1 MSSFLIDLSWFLL
14 FFGGGIYLAYN
25 RVKLLPSTSVA
36 GVAVIIY
43 TFYGSWNIVTLI
55 LLWLMFAVLLVPN
68 MPEFRRDRI
77 TRPALEAYRKL
88 LPSMSDTEREA
99 LEAGNVWWDGEL
111 FSGMPDWDRLT
122 EFPAPQL
129 SDEEQA
135 FFDGPCEQLCA
146 MLDDW
151 DIAHRRGDMPPEVWA
166 FIKKHKFFAMI
177 IPKQYGGLEFSA
189 YANAM
194 IIIKLASRNPAASST
209 VGVPNSLGPAELLL
223 HYGTE
228 EQKQRWLPGLAT
240 GDEIPCFALTSPQ
253 AGSDA
258 AALIDNGVVCKQKWN
273 GKQTLGIRL
282 NWDKRYI
289 TLAPVATVLGLAFKL
304 YDPDHL
310 IGDKDAYGIT
320 AALIPTDLPG
330 VTIGRRHCPLSIPF
344 QNGPTSG
351 KDVFVP
357 LDAIIGGPEMAGKGW
372 KMLVELLSVG
382 RAITLP
388 ATAAGGSQAA
398 AYTSGAYT
406 QIRRQFNMPV
416 AKFEGVGEALARIAG
431 HTYIM
436 NAAVSVT
443 AGAIDQ
449 GEKPAVPSAILKYHC
464 TEMGR
469 KVANDTM
476 DVHGGKAI
484 MMGPKNYVGRGYMAT
499 PISITVEG
507 ANILTRSLI
516 IFGQGAIRCHPYVL
530 RELQAAQDE
539 DAERGLAEFDNALF
553 SHIGYAISNAAR
565 AFFLALTHAR
575 FSNVPYNTPTR
586 RYYQNIN
593 RYSAAFALAA
603 DFAML
608 TLGGKL
614 KIKELLSA
622 RLGDVLSSMYL
633 ASTVLKHF
641 ENQGR
646 RASDLPL
653 VEWSV
658 RTLMYHAQEQLHS
671 FLRNFPN
678 RPVAFLLRS
687 IIFPRGR
694 TYYSPADELGQK
706 VVELITTTGEARER
720 LSQQAY
726 KTLEPTNPLGLLQE
740 ALELSEN
747 LAPLEK
753 KLKQAKREGLI
764 QADYFG
770 HQIDEAEDA
779 EIISAA
785 ETREL
790 RTFHEK
796 VLHLLSVDDF
806 SPEELG
812 RAGSNSESPAVP
824 ATDTAAVP
832 RVRNLKPSSKA
843 KKPAVKKAPGKKP
856 AKRAAAKKGSR
867 KKAASKKK
875 SANKK

>member
-1 MSSFLIDLSWFLL
+1 MSGFLIGLAWFLL
-14 FFGGGIYLAYN
+14 FFCGAIYLAYN
-25 RVKLLPSTSVA
+25 RINLLTATVASGSVLFA
-36 GVAVIIY
+36 Y
-43 TFYGSWNIVTLI
+43 TIFGSWHWFVLL
-55 LLWLMFAVLLVPN
+55 LLWIGFGAMVVPN
-68 MPEFRRDRI
+68 LREFRREKL
-77 TRPALEAYRKL
+77 TRPALDIYRTM

-111 FSGMPDWDRLT
+111 FSGMPQWERLMS
-122 EFPAPQL
+122 FPAPKL

-135 FFDGPCEQLCA
+135 FMDGPCEELCA

-151 DIAHRRGDMPPEVWA
+151 EIAHERGDMPPQVWA
-166 FIKKHKFFAMI
+166 FIKQHKFFAMI

-194 IIIKLASRNPAASST
+194 IITKLSSRNATASST
-209 VGVPNSLGPAELLL
+209 IGVPNSLGPGELLL

-228 EQKQRWLPGLAT
+228 EQKDYWLPRLSS

-258 AALIDNGVVCKQKWN
+258 AALLDSGVVCKKMWQ
-273 GKQTLGIRL
+273 GKETVGINL

-289 TLAPVATVLGLAFKL
+289 TLAPIATVLGLAFKL

-310 IGDKDAYGIT
+310 IGEKDEYGIT
-320 AALIPTDLPG
+320 AALIPTNLPG
-330 VTIGRRHCPLSIPF
+330 VSIGRRHHPLNIPF

-351 KDVFVP
+351 KNVFVP
-357 LDAIIGGPEMAGKGW
+357 LDSIIGGAEMAGKGW

-388 ATAAGGSQAA
+388 SIASGGGQAA
-398 AYTSGAYT
+398 SYASGAYT
-406 QIRRQFNMPV
+406 RIRKQFNLPV

-431 HTYIM
+431 HTYMM

-484 MMGPKNYVGRGYMAT
+484 MMGPKNYVGRNYMAT
-499 PISITVEG
+499 PIAITVEG

-516 IFGQGAIRCHPYVL
+516 IFGQGAMRCHPYVL
-530 RELQAAQDE
+530 RELQAAQDA
-539 DAERGLAEFDNALF
+539 DKERGLVEFDDALF

-575 FSNVPYNTPTR
+575 FSNVPLNTPTR

-622 RLGDVLSSMYL
+622 RLGDVLSCMYL
-633 ASTVLKHF
+633 ASTTLKHF

-646 RASDLPL
+646 RAADLPL

-678 RPVAFLLRS
+678 RPVAFLLRQ

-694 TYYSPADELGQK
+694 TYFAPSDELGLK
-706 VVELITTTGEARER
+706 LVDLITQTGESRDR
-720 LSQQAY
+720 LSAQAFT
-726 KTLEPTNPLGLLQE
+726 TLLPNNPLGLLQE
-740 ALELSEN
+740 ALQLSEEM
-747 LAPLEK
+747 APLEK
-753 KLKQAKREGLI
+753 KLKQARKEGLI
-764 QADYFG
+764 QSEYLG
-770 HQIDEAEDA
+770 HQIDEAANA
-779 EIISAA
+779 EIISDVEAA
-785 ETREL
+785 AMRDYL
-790 RTFHEK
+790 QK
-796 VLHLLSVDDF
+796 VEHLLSVDDF
-806 SPEELG
+806 SPDELG
-812 RAGSNSESPAVP
+812 RSGANEANPSVAKMVSETVAP
-824 ATDTAAVP
+824 
-832 RVRNLKPSSKA
+832 VRTTVKKTGAKKA
-843 KKPAVKKAPGKKP
+843 KKTT
-856 AKRAAAKKGSR
+856 R
-867 KKAASKKK
+867 KKSAVSKKTTARKATEKKASKKK
-875 SANKK
+875 E

>member
-1 MSSFLIDLSWFLL
+1 MSLLWFLL
-14 FFGGGIYLAYN
+14 FAGGGIFLAYN
-25 RVKLLPSTSVA
+25 RINLLASTA
-36 GVAVIIY
+36 AAAATLLAY
-43 TFYGSWNIVTLI
+43 TVLGSPHI
-55 LLWLMFAVLLVPN
+55 LWLIVLWLAFVPMVVAN
-68 MPEFRRDRI
+68 MEEFRREKI
-77 TRPALEAYRKL
+77 TRPALTIYRKM

-99 LEAGNVWWDGEL
+99 LEAGSVWWDGEL

-122 EFPAPQL
+122 SFPAPKL

-135 FFDGPCEQLCA
+135 FIDGPCEDLCR

-151 DIAHRRGDMPPEVWA
+151 EISHELCDLPEHVWA
-166 FIKKHKFFAMI
+166 YIKKERFFAMI
-177 IPKQYGGLEFSA
+177 IPKRYGGLEFSA

-194 IIIKLASRNPAASST
+194 VIAKLASRNATASST

-228 EQKQRWLPGLAT
+228 EQKDHYLPGLAS
-240 GDEIPCFALTSPQ
+240 GDEVPCFALTSSQ

-258 AALIDNGVVCKQKWN
+258 AALIDNGVVCKGSWN
-273 GKQTLGIRL
+273 GKQITGIRL

-304 YDPDHL
+304 NDPDHL
-310 IGDKDAYGIT
+310 IGDKDEYGIT
-320 AALIPTDLPG
+320 SALIPTSTPG
-330 VTIGRRHCPLSIPF
+330 VTVGRRHYPLNIPF

-357 LDAIIGGPEMAGKGW
+357 LDYIIGGQEMAGKGW

-388 ATAAGGSQAA
+388 SSAAGGSQAA
-398 AYTSGAYT
+398 SWSSGAYT
-406 QIRRQFNMPV
+406 QLRKQFGISISR
-416 AKFEGVGEALARIAG
+416 FDGVGEALARIAG

-436 NAAVSVT
+436 NSAISIT
-443 AGAIDQ
+443 SGAIDQ

-464 TEMGR
+464 TEFGR
-469 KVANDTM
+469 KVCNDTM

-484 MMGPKNYVGRGYMAT
+484 MMGPKNYIGRSYMAT
-499 PISITVEG
+499 PIAITVEG

-516 IFGQGAIRCHPYVL
+516 IFGQGAMRCHPFVL

-539 DAERGLAEFDNALF
+539 NEERGLTEFDDALF
-553 SHIGYAISNAAR
+553 SHIGYAISNLAR
-565 AFFLALTHAR
+565 AFFLALTHGK
-575 FSNVPYNTPTR
+575 FSRVPLNTPTR

-593 RYSAAFALAA
+593 RYSAAFALAS

-646 RASDLPL
+646 RATDLPL

-658 RTLMYHAQEQLHS
+658 RTLMYEAQEKLHS

-678 RPVAFLLRS
+678 RPVAFLLRCF
-687 IIFPRGR
+687 IFPRGR
-694 TYYSPADELGQK
+694 TYSAPSDELGRR
-706 VVELITTTGEARER
+706 VVDLITRTGEARDR
-720 LSQQAY
+720 LSAQAY
-726 KTLEPTNPLGLLQE
+726 TTIEPSNPLGLLQE
-740 ALELSEN
+740 ALILSEE
-747 LAPLEK
+747 LAPLER
-753 KLKQAKREGLI
+753 KLRQAHKEGLI
-764 QADYFG
+764 QSEYLG
-770 HQIDEAEDA
+770 HQIEEAGKA

-785 ETREL
+785 DTEKMRDY
-790 RTFHEK
+790 HEK
-796 VLHLLSVDDF
+796 VLSLLAVDDF
-806 SPEELG
+806 DPSELVRSSSKPAREEKK
-812 RAGSNSESPAVP
+812 V
-824 ATDTAAVP
+824 AAV
-832 RVRNLKPSSKA
+832 R
-843 KKPAVKKAPGKKP
+843 KKPVSQKKVAGRKTSKK
-856 AKRAAAKKGSR
+856 
-867 KKAASKKK
+867 ASKKK
-875 SANKK
+875 VAAKSSPKKTSK